1 MTVRFQIM
9 RDPRFHLLHQV
20 TQRFSDGPESEEYR
34 LARAGFVLEDTLR
47 KKSEVYPGMLLAA
60 HPEPD
65 MGNLYCPVRGVVSE
79 INERYIVIAAKP
91 PRWMILSCPRW
102 ICRPLKGRNC

>member
-60 HPEPD
+60 HPRSPTWAISTA
-65 MGNLYCPVRGVVSE
+65 LY
-79 INERYIVIAAKP
+79 AALFPK
-91 PRWMILSCPRW
+91 
-102 ICRPLKGRNC
+102 

>member
-1 MTVRFQIM
+1 
-9 RDPRFHLLHQV
+9 
-20 TQRFSDGPESEEYR
+20 
-34 LARAGFVLEDTLR
+34 
-47 KKSEVYPGMLLAA
+47 MLLAA